1 MAESIMDLYRSA
13 MVAEDRQPSIAVENT
28 SPVEDSVNASTAEYR
43 PLNKRDRMKMRKKKR
58 EERALAELDAAK
70 LTYANGQETV
80 YADGLVAVEPIMV
93 ANGQGLEPAGRE
105 ADIEVVPPEEEEAP
119 EAESAPELVH
129 ESTLVGHSP
138 TAETDIPPAAPDE
151 PASPIYLPFSS
162 QHKLMVYL
170 QQRLESMCFVFAQR
184 VMPHALDR
192 RGWDCAEMVQ
202 LQHWMRD
209 SVFQEYVE
217 GKILD
222 VEQSAQMLDSMIEIW
237 RCAVNRKRI
246 DTTLLETLLRS
257 ALELAR
263 ILEESSSVDEI
274 GQLRDNV
281 IQATQRLA
289 EETQILQARY
299 ETKLQG
305 ITAARA
311 KLDILEEKTKA
322 ALSKRLEQSQSMAN
336 GRIIMFIREAEC
348 STPKVALPEGS
359 TTRSCLDWMNDL
371 ESSLALG
378 EDDRKD
384 FVG

>member
-1 MAESIMDLYRSA
+1 MDLYRSA

-28 SPVEDSVNASTAEYR
+28 SPVEDSVNVSTAEYR
-43 PLNKRDRMKMRKKKR
+43 PLSKKDRIKMRKKKR

-80 YADGLVAVEPIMV
+80 YADGSVAVEPVMLS
-93 ANGQGLEPAGRE
+93 NGQEPEPAGPE
-105 ADIEVVPPEEEEAP
+105 VDIEVVPPEEEEAP
-119 EAESAPELVH
+119 EAECAPEPVH
-129 ESTLVGHSP
+129 ESTPVGHSP

-151 PASPIYLPFSS
+151 PANPIYLPFSS

-170 QQRLESMCFVFAQR
+170 LQRLESMCFVFAQR

-222 VEQSAQMLDSMIEIW
+222 VEQSAQMLDSMIEIR

-246 DTTLLETLLRS
+246 DTTVLETLLRS

-274 GQLRDNV
+274 GQLRDNA
-281 IQATQRLA
+281 IQAMQRLA
-289 EETQILQARY
+289 EETQVLQARY
-299 ETKLQG
+299 ETKLQE

-311 KLDILEEKTKA
+311 KLDILEEKAKA
-322 ALSKRLEQSQSMAN
+322 ALSKRLEQSHSMAN
-336 GRIIMFIREAEC
+336 SRIIMLIREAEC
-348 STPKVALPEGS
+348 STPKVALPGGS

-378 EDDRKD
+378 EDDHDD